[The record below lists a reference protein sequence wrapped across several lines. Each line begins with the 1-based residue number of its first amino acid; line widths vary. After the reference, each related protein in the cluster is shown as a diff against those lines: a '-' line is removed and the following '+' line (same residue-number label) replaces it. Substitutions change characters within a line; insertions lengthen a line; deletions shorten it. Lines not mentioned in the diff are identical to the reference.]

1 MTMIKLIG
9 ILVLSVA
16 VIMIGF
22 LKCLKL
28 KSRVRYLSSIKQFAF
43 SCADDMRF
51 NQKGVFKLFENYGND
66 ELGFLKEL
74 DADSLNDEDKLS
86 EILEKNG
93 IEDADKKTF
102 CSFLRGL
109 GMSDIEGQRL
119 HCEYYYKCF
128 DNLLNEAA
136 NDNTEKGRVF
146 KTVYLF
152 AGITL
157 FLIFI

>member
-1 MTMIKLIG
+1 MIRLFG
-9 ILVLSVA
+9 VLVLSIA

-28 KSRVRYLSSIKQFAF
+28 KSRVRYLNSVKQFAF

-51 NQKGVFKLFENYGND
+51 NQKGVFKLFENYGNN

-74 DADSLNDEDKLS
+74 DANSLYDEEKLA
-86 EILEKNG
+86 EILENNG
-93 IEDADKKTF
+93 IENEDKKTF
-102 CSFLRGL
+102 CAFLRGL
-109 GMSDIEGQRL
+109 GMSDIEGQKL

-136 NDNTEKGRVF
+136 YNKAEKGRIF

>member
-1 MTMIKLIG
+1 MIKLLG

-28 KSRVRYLSSIKQFAF
+28 NNRVRYLNSVKQFAF

-51 NQKGVFKLFENYGND
+51 NQKGVFKLFENYGNN
-66 ELGFLKEL
+66 ELEFLKEL
-74 DADSLNDEDKLS
+74 DANSLNDDKKLV
-86 EILEKNG
+86 ELLEQNG
-93 IEDADKKTF
+93 IFEADIKTF
-102 CSFLRGL
+102 CAFLQGL
-109 GMSDIEGQRL
+109 GTSDIEGQRL

-128 DNLLNEAA
+128 CNLLNEAD
-136 NDNTEKGRVF
+136 NDKTEKGRIF